1 MNYKLLFD
9 NFIVNFDKYKFI
21 YSLIMILILSIVIF
35 FLSKIIKINR
45 PVENFTSGEEAAQSM
60 SVIDQQKNSTESK
73 IKRKGKDKNNPS
85 SKFFDGS
92 KDEKKKKGNSL
103 IDKLSS
109 SDPADLSKGD
119 CGCN

>member
-21 YSLIMILILSIVIF
+21 YSIIMLLILSVIIF

-45 PVENFTSGEEAAQSM
+45 QVENFTSGEEASQSM
-60 SVIDQQKNSTESK
+60 SVIDQQQSIMESK
-73 IKRKGKDKNNPS
+73 IEKKGKDENNSS

-92 KDEKKKKGNSL
+92 KDEKEKKSNTL

-109 SDPADLSKGD
+109 SDPADLSKGN